1 MRYALSVASGI
12 VAALGLFL
20 LMHALIA
27 GTPKIGDK
35 DADRLALDFV
45 RVKQDEIQNVKERR
59 KPPEPEKPKEP
70 PPPPK
75 INVQNQSKPPP
86 DMPNIMAPAVSVPIA
101 SGGGPYLG
109 GWNPGEQAPE
119 GDVIPIVSIQPQY
132 PREAAI
138 EGLEGWVELEFTIEA
153 DGSVSDVSV
162 VNSEPRRIFDRNAQR
177 ALYKWKFKPR
187 VVEGKAVAR
196 RARITLDF
204 TLGG

>member
-1 MRYALSVASGI
+1 MRYVLSVMAGI
-12 VAALGLFL
+12 IAALALFL

-27 GTPKIGDK
+27 GTPNIGDK
-35 DADRLALDFV
+35 DADRLSLDFV

-59 KPPEPEKPKEP
+59 KPPEPEEPKEP

-109 GWNPGEQAPE
+109 GWSPGEQAPE

-132 PREAAI
+132 PRDAALQGI
-138 EGLEGWVELEFTIEA
+138 EGWVELEFTIEA
-153 DGSVSDVSV
+153 DGTVSEVSV
-162 VNSEPRRIFDRNAQR
+162 ADSEPRRVFDRNAQR

-187 VVEGKAVAR
+187 VVDGKAVAR
-196 RARITLDF
+196 RAKIRLDF
-204 TLGG
+204 SLGN